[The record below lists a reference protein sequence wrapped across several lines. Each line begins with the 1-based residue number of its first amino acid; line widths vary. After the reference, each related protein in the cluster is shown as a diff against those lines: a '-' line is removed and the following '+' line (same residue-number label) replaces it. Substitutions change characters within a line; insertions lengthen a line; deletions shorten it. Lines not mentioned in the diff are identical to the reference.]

1 MPVVLE
7 SATLPGD
14 DAEGFSSV
22 DFALDGGVKIRDG
35 GVYLGTFRRCF
46 YGLLQIRQ

>member
-1 MPVVLE
+1 MPVILE

-14 DAEGFSSV
+14 DAERFSSV

-35 GVYLGTFRRCF
+35 GMYLGTFRRRF
-46 YGLLQIRQ
+46 YGLFQVR